1 MSTSGATETQV
12 RTYGNWRH
20 PRLAGLGKLSFF
32 QTMALL
38 GLLIVS
44 ILVYGSLGL
53 ARAAVLLLSGLSVLG
68 AMEIRDAHGV
78 SVWDKMVERV
88 SFARRRG
95 AGPPPGRYGPHAGV
109 TGGGARLACGCGT
122 RWLRVCRVL
131 GGVELDAPCTGPA
144 RSALSRVGARAF
156 LACSQDRAS
165 ASTLI
170 RTIDRLPSSTTA
182 ALM

>member
-38 GLLIVS
+38 ALIIVS
-44 ILVYGSLGL
+44 ILVYGSFGL
-53 ARAAVLLLSGLSVLG
+53 AHAAVPLLSGLSILG

-88 SFARRRG
+88 SFARRRR
-95 AGPPPGRYGPHAGV
+95 ARRTVYRSGPIGVVPGGRARIPGLLSGSRISEHVDSYDRPFALTHHGNGHVSIIMGV
-109 TGGGARLACGCGT
+109 APSGIALVDQERIYQQVAHWCAWLAD
-122 RWLRVCRVL
+122 L
-131 GGVELDAPCTGPA
+131 G
-144 RSALSRVGARAF
+144 S
-156 LACSQDRAS
+156 
-165 ASTLI
+165 
-170 RTIDRLPSSTTA
+170 
-182 ALM
+182 

>member
-53 ARAAVLLLSGLSVLG
+53 AHAAVLLLSGLSILG

-88 SFARRRG
+88 SFARRRR
-95 AGPPPGRYGPHAGV
+95 ARRTIYRSGPVGVVPG
-109 TGGGARLACGCGT
+109 
-122 RWLRVCRVL
+122 
-131 GGVELDAPCTGPA
+131 GPA
-144 RSALSRVGARAF
+144 LRIAHQRAR
-156 LACSQDRAS
+156 
-165 ASTLI
+165 
-170 RTIDRLPSSTTA
+170 
-182 ALM
+182 